1 VTPVRSYTVIGMGAI
16 GGYYGGRLA
25 QTGAPVRFVV
35 RRGADRLRH
44 QGLRIESPLGDAR
57 LDLEVYDDVEP
68 VPVSDVVVVAT
79 KTTATPTVAPTVAR
93 LADRAREQ
101 GRDMTVVVMQNGLG
115 VESPFARSAPDATVL
130 GAMCFMCANQVAPGH
145 IVHLDR
151 GAVTVGQHVEDP
163 STVAGVTPAVED
175 LVADLQAGGVAT
187 TPVEDLVLG
196 RWRKLVWNIPFN
208 GLSVVLD
215 AGTDEMLAD
224 PLARARA
231 RALMDEVVTAAAA
244 CGHGFDRSFADRMMA
259 DTETM
264 TPYRTSMKLDHDA
277 GRPLELDAIYAAPIA
292 AARAAGAPMVETE
305 ALLAELRALDPAGT
319 GDRIDARDGKPI
331 SDPPRHGTNPARGT

>member
-1 VTPVRSYTVIGMGAI
+1 MTPVRSYTVIGMGAI

-25 QTGAPVRFVV
+25 QTEAPVRFVV
-35 RRGADRLRH
+35 RGGADRLRR
-44 QGLRIESPLGDAR
+44 QGLRIDSPLGDAR
-57 LDLEVYDDVEP
+57 LDIDVYDDP
-68 VPVSDVVVVAT
+68 DAVPISDVVVVAT
-79 KTTATPTVAPTVAR
+79 KTTATPTVAPTVER
-93 LADRAREQ
+93 LAARSRAE
-101 GRDMTVVVMQNGLG
+101 GRDLTVVVMQNGLG
-115 VESPFARSAPDATVL
+115 VEAPFARAAPGATVL

-145 IVHLDR
+145 ILHLDR
-151 GAVTVGQHVEDP
+151 GAVTVGQHDDT
-163 STVAGVTPAVED
+163 STVTGVTPAVED
-175 LVADLQAGGVAT
+175 LLADLQAAGVAAT
-187 TPVEDLVLG
+187 AVEDLVLG

-224 PLARARA
+224 PVARSRA

-277 GRPLELDAIYAAPIA
+277 GRPLELDAIYAAPTT
-292 AARAAGAPMVETE
+292 AARAAGAPMVETD
-305 ALLAELRALDPAGT
+305 ALLAELRRLDPAGT
-319 GDRIDARDGKPI
+319 GDRIDGEVVEPV
-331 SDPPRHGTNPARGT
+331 SDPPRGGTSRATGT